1 MYLIFTLFL
10 IQTPS
15 SNDVQKERTIRLP
28 RASYEALSARRLE
41 ISSLVSAHIIWD
53 NEEAGIVILG
63 YVDNI
68 KQLELL
74 RTL

>member
-68 KQLELL
+68 KQLALL

>member
-68 KQLELL
+68 KQLALL
-74 RTL
+74 QTL

>member
-1 MYLIFTLFL
+1 MFS
-10 IQTPS
+10 QTAS

-63 YVDNI
+63 CVLKNYISKLKSVLT
-68 KQLELL
+68 LENL
-74 RTL
+74 T

>member
-68 KQLELL
+68 KQLALL
-74 RTL
+74 WTL

>member
-10 IQTPS
+10 TQTPS

-68 KQLELL
+68 KQLALL

>member
-68 KQLELL
+68 KQLALL
-74 RTL
+74 

>member
-1 MYLIFTLFL
+1 MYLIFTLFFF
-10 IQTPS
+10 QTPS

-63 YVDNI
+63 YVD
-68 KQLELL
+68 L
-74 RTL
+74 